1 MRKIQAVT
9 YTRTIVQT
17 TGKHVT
23 PAQNGRVGIRRY
35 RSIAMAHGVQ
45 GKETFLCLQTYDA
58 AHGCANLSGKRL
70 QGSGR
75 TGPCAESSYSRH
87 SSGPFGHGPLGWNEN
102 GFRASPSPTRCPHRW
117 ACSGREANC
126 CCVLSVAAAAGQHPR
141 PAQRQGW
148 AGTMDSQGRVWRR
161 MNIPDASPQRPL
173 VADKL
178 VMMR

>member
-1 MRKIQAVT
+1 MRLHSKASCFQFAVTFKSFMFLDILQVLMRKIQAVT

-35 RSIAMAHGVQ
+35 RSIALAHGVQ

-102 GFRASPSPTRCPHRW
+102 GFRASPSPRSKTVAVFSPSPPPPGNTR
-117 ACSGREANC
+117 
-126 CCVLSVAAAAGQHPR
+126 GQHN
-141 PAQRQGW
+141 AK
-148 AGTMDSQGRVWRR
+148 AGPGRWT
-161 MNIPDASPQRPL
+161 PKAGFGDE
-173 VADKL
+173 
-178 VMMR
+178 